1 MKVWVGEGER
11 VETSYSASA
20 VPHSLILFENWN
32 KCACVIPRQQ
42 RTVISSDQCQVL
54 WVTSTGGML
63 KRTLNRSGL
72 VLLCYNVLAFGNEVH
87 VRFCVSVVINQIR
100 NNHRPPDPPF
110 WLTVELKADEE
121 RTVVANGG
129 KLRGSC

>member
-1 MKVWVGEGER
+1 
-11 VETSYSASA
+11 
-20 VPHSLILFENWN
+20 
-32 KCACVIPRQQ
+32 
-42 RTVISSDQCQVL
+42 
-54 WVTSTGGML
+54 ML

-100 NNHRPPDPPF
+100 NNHLPPDPPF
-110 WLTVELKADEE
+110 WFTVELKADEE

-129 KLRGSC
+129 NLRGS